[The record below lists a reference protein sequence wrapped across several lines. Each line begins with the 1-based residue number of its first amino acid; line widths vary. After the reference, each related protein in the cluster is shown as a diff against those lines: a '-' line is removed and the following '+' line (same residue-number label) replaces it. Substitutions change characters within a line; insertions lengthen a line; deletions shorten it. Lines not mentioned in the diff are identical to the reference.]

1 MRVKTKILLSLL
13 PLAITLGGWKISAWL
28 NSALGCESLGKDPL
42 PCIVF
47 GTNIQYGLSFVS
59 WWGMLLWIPG
69 LIVSGLM
76 LGKVLAQFA
85 PKPWGT
91 GNGR

>member
-1 MRVKTKILLSLL
+1 MRVKTQILLSLF
-13 PLAITLGGWKISAWL
+13 PLAITAGGWKLSIWL
-28 NSALGCESLGKDPL
+28 NDTLGCQSVGKDPL

-47 GTNIQYGLSFVS
+47 GTNIQYGLSFAS
-59 WWGMLLWIPG
+59 WWGMLLWVPS
-69 LIVSGLM
+69 LIISGLM

-91 GNGR
+91 RDAR